1 MILVKLGQIKN
12 IFLSTHL
19 KRVLRKKL
27 VIIKIFLSHYPI
39 KKREIFPFQLI
50 LYQTDGHLHLQ
61 DLEQYNH
68 SH

>member
-1 MILVKLGQIKN
+1 MILVKLGQIKS

-19 KRVLRKKL
+19 KRVLNKQKK
-27 VIIKIFLSHYPI
+27 
-39 KKREIFPFQLI
+39 ENFPFQLI

-61 DLEQYNH
+61 DLEQYSH

>member
-1 MILVKLGQIKN
+1 MSSPFNIVLMLLYDFSQIRSN
-12 IFLSTHL
+12 
-19 KRVLRKKL
+19 
-27 VIIKIFLSHYPI
+27 